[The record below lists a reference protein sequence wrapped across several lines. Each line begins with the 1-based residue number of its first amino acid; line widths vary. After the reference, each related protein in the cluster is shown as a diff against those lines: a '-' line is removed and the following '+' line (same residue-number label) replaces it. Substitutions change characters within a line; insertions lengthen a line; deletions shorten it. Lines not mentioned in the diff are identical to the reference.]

1 MILDKMSAAKVEE
14 AIARAKAFAEQKKV
28 PLTAERLA
36 VELGVTVGQLKAFVQ
51 RPPEQMKGRRA
62 RVHALLQEAFAEA
75 VASVTEH
82 AMTRGTGV
90 NMHMLYL
97 KQYGGYDSV
106 DNGAGEAVIFL
117 GEQEI

>member
-1 MILDKMSAAKVEE
+1 MDKMSAAKAEA
-14 AIARAKAFAEQKKV
+14 AIARAKAYAGERKV

-51 RPPEQMKGRRA
+51 RAPEEMKGRRA
-62 RVHALLQEAFAEA
+62 KVHALLQEAFAEA

-106 DNGAGEAVIFL
+106 DDKGDGQAVVFI
-117 GEQEI
+117 GEQQI